1 MARRLTRASMKTALD
16 ALAAADPDLARIRE
30 AIGDPPLRTRSGGFP
45 ALLQVIVEQQ
55 LSVASAR
62 AIWNRIEGALGAVT
76 PEAYL
81 ALDAEGARALGMS
94 RGKHVYACG
103 LAEAI
108 AGGRLDLARIHR
120 MEDEDAIAA
129 LIELKGIGRWTA
141 EIYLL
146 SAMARPDVWPVD
158 DLAIQAAA
166 GHAKGLKIRPDRKE
180 LLAMGEAWRP
190 WRAVAARLLWH
201 HFRHTVSSRPIPYIA
216 AEQ

>member
-1 MARRLTRASMKTALD
+1 MARRLTRTSMKTALD
-16 ALAAADPDLARIRE
+16 ALAAADRDLARIRE
-30 AIGDPPLRTRSGGFP
+30 TIGDPPLRTRSGGFP
-45 ALLQVIVEQQ
+45 ALLQIIVEQQ

-62 AIWNRIEGALGAVT
+62 AIWGRIEGALGEVT

-81 ALDAEGARALGMS
+81 ALDAESARALGMS
-94 RGKHVYACG
+94 RAKHVYAGG

-108 AGGRLDLARIHR
+108 AADRLDLARIHR
-120 MEDEDAIAA
+120 MEDEEAIAA
-129 LIELKGIGRWTA
+129 LVELKGIGRWTA

-166 GHAKGLKIRPDRKE
+166 GHAKGLESRPDRTAM
-180 LLAMGEAWRP
+180 LAMGEAWRP

-201 HFRHTVSSRPIPYIA
+201 YFRNVVSARPIPYTA

>member
-1 MARRLTRASMKTALD
+1 MARRLTRASMKTGLD

-30 AIGDPPLRTRSGGFP
+30 TIGDPPLRTRSGGFP
-45 ALLQVIVEQQ
+45 ALLQIIVEQQ

-62 AIWNRIEGALGAVT
+62 AIWNRIEGALGEVT
-76 PEAYL
+76 PESYL

-94 RGKHVYACG
+94 RGKHVYASG

-108 AGGRLDLARIHR
+108 AEGRLDLARIHR
-120 MEDEDAIAA
+120 MDDEEAIAA
-129 LIELKGIGRWTA
+129 LVELKGIGRWTA

-146 SAMARPDVWPVD
+146 SAMARPDIWPVD
-158 DLAIQAAA
+158 DLAIQSAA
-166 GHAKGLKIRPDRKE
+166 GHAKGLETRPDRKV

-201 HFRHTVSSRPIPYIA
+201 HFRHTVSSRPVPYTA